1 MNNYD
6 SNVYDRGSY
15 GVSQSTAFGK
25 LMQNVYSWMCLA
37 LVITGMTAWLVGH
50 NHSLQQ
56 IIFGNSI
63 MFWGLM
69 IGELALVLILS
80 ARINKLSLNTAGIMF
95 GLYSVI
101 NGLTL
106 GSIFMVYAETS
117 IAQAF
122 FVTAGTFGGM
132 SLLGYF
138 IKKDLST
145 LGRIFYM
152 ALIGLVVAI
161 VVNMFFGNSVF
172 DLIITVAG
180 LIIFIGL
187 TAYDTQKIKEMLLQA
202 QQYGVTEQTSKIAL
216 MGSLSLYLDF
226 INLFLY
232 ILRFLGDR
240 D

>member
-15 GVSQSTAFGK
+15 EVSQSTVFGK
-25 LMQNVYSWMCLA
+25 LMQNVYSWMTLA
-37 LVITGMTAWLVGH
+37 LVITGMAAWLVGH
-50 NHSLQQ
+50 SFTLQQ
-56 IIFGNSI
+56 IILGNPI
-63 MFWGLM
+63 MFYGLM

-80 ARINKLSLNTAGIMF
+80 ARINKLSFNTAGIMF
-95 GLYSVI
+95 GLYAIV

-106 GSIFMVYAETS
+106 GFIFLAYTEAS

-145 LGRIFYM
+145 MGRILYM
-152 ALIGLVVAI
+152 ALIGIVVAI
-161 VVNMFFGNSVF
+161 VVNMFFGNSTL
-172 DLIITVAG
+172 DLIISFAG
-180 LIIFIGL
+180 LIVFIGL
-187 TAYDTQKIKEMLLQA
+187 TAYDTQKIKEMLIQA
-202 QQYGVTEQTSKIAL
+202 QEYGVTEQTSKIAL

-240 D
+240 K